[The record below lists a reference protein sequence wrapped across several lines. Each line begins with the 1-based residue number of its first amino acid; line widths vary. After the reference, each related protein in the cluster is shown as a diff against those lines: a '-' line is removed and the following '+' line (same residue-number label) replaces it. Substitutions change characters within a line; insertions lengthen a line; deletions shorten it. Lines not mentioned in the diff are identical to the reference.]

1 MVITSPAELFCLFY
15 LNQFKE
21 DPTVKDKPQERQYSA
36 PEALPR
42 DRSDGKQ
49 FLDQPLQR
57 KPHWPLGL
65 QLSAKKDSTCFI
77 PEHLAVILSREAFEQ
92 LFSYAYSTTSEIC
105 CLGTVK
111 QQGERF
117 RVERFHLV
125 GQTGSS
131 GHTELDQQALAA
143 LVEELLAQGK
153 AEEAHSLKCWAH
165 SHPGMGLFWSRTDED
180 TCKRLVADYLISL
193 VVSDG
198 FAIGCRID
206 VGGPV
211 PFAIDH
217 VPVLV
222 EVPVEAST
230 LEQYAAEVREKVKYE
245 PLLLC
250 LEDGRDGKFG
260 EALVPEY
267 CDTCGWIHLEGHCP
281 LGREAADHQIGE
293 GHRKQHDTDL
303 LGTDDDPTLF
313 ALDEESWF

>member
-1 MVITSPAELFCLFY
+1 M
-15 LNQFKE
+15 
-21 DPTVKDKPQERQYSA
+21 KDKPQERQHPG
-36 PEALPR
+36 PEASLRDQRDGTQLPER
-42 DRSDGKQ
+42 
-49 FLDQPLQR
+49 PLQR

-65 QLSAKKDSTCFI
+65 QLSAKKDITCFI
-77 PEHLAVILSREAFEQ
+77 PEHLVVVLSPEAFEQ

-117 RVERFHLV
+117 RIERFYLV

-131 GHTELDQQALAA
+131 GHTELDQEALAA

-153 AEEAHSLKCWAH
+153 LEEARSLRCWAH
-165 SHPGMGLFWSRTDED
+165 SHPGMGLFWSKTDED
-180 TCKRLVADYLISL
+180 TCKRLVTDYLVSL

-198 FAIGCRID
+198 FAIRCRVD

-211 PFAIDH
+211 PFAIDQ

-222 EVPVEAST
+222 EVPVEASS

-250 LEDGRDGKFG
+250 LEDEKNRKSR

-267 CDTCGWIHLEGHCP
+267 CDTCGWVHLEGHCP
-281 LGREAADHQIGE
+281 LSEEAGDHQIGE
-293 GHRKQHDTDL
+293 GQGKQHDSDL
-303 LGTDDDPTLF
+303 LETGDDPTLF

>member
-1 MVITSPAELFCLFY
+1 MVITSPAELLCLFY
-15 LNQFKE
+15 PNQFKE
-21 DPTVKDKPQERQYSA
+21 DPTVKDKPQERRHPA

-42 DRSDGKQ
+42 DQSDGKQ

-65 QLSAKKDSTCFI
+65 QLSGKKDMTCFI

-92 LFSYAYSTTSEIC
+92 LFSYTYSTSSEVC

-117 RVERFHLV
+117 RIERFYLV

-153 AEEAHSLKCWAH
+153 LEEARSLRCWAH
-165 SHPGMGLFWSRTDED
+165 SHPGMGLFWSKTDED
-180 TCKRLVADYLISL
+180 TCKRLVTDYLVSL

-198 FAIGCRID
+198 FAIRCRVD

-211 PFAIDH
+211 PFAVDQ

-222 EVPVEAST
+222 EVPVEASA
-230 LEQYAAEVREKVKYE
+230 LEQYAVEVREKVKYE
-245 PLLLC
+245 PVLLGLDDRA
-250 LEDGRDGKFG
+250 DGRLG
-260 EALVPEY
+260 EALVPQY
-267 CDTCGWIHLEGHCP
+267 CDTCGWVHLQGHCP
-281 LGREAADHQIGE
+281 LSEETGDHQLGE
-293 GHRKQHDTDL
+293 GQGKQHDTDL
-303 LGTDDDPTLF
+303 LETGDDPTLF